1 MAMSSIDND
10 ISSSCGAEAQSLA
23 EQAYRAIED
32 MVVRL
37 DLPPG
42 SRLTEND
49 LSQRVGFGRT
59 PVREALQRLHYDGL
73 VRVFPRK
80 GIAVSEINPLD
91 VLVALDVCVGIERL
105 VAVSAA
111 RRVARGARAVA
122 DRLAGVTIAEATATG
137 GPSAVAEQL
146 TSAMAEAARTGDV
159 AGFVDADKAIDR
171 LLADLSG
178 NPYAAR
184 ALMPLQAMARRAWLF
199 FRRASDLV
207 PAARR
212 HEDLLRAV
220 CAADAAAADAAAEAL
235 IAHLRESIKEAVSRL

>member
-1 MAMSSIDND
+1 MSSVDND
-10 ISSSCGAEAQSLA
+10 IGSSCGAEAQSLA

-111 RRVARGARAVA
+111 RRVAGGAWAVTE
-122 DRLAGVTIAEATATG
+122 RLAGAQAGAAGAAG
-137 GPSAVAEQL
+137 GPAVAAQL
-146 TSAMAEAARTGDV
+146 AAAMAEAAGTGDIV
-159 AGFVDADKAIDR
+159 GFVEADKAIDR
-171 LLADLSG
+171 MLAELSG

-207 PAARR
+207 PAAQR

-220 CAADAAAADAAAEAL
+220 CAAEVAAADAAAEAL
-235 IAHLRESIKEAVSRL
+235 IAHVRESIKEAVSRL

>member
-1 MAMSSIDND
+1 MSSVDND
-10 ISSSCGAEAQSLA
+10 VDVSCGAEAQSLA
-23 EQAYRAIED
+23 ERAYRAIED

-80 GIAVSEINPLD
+80 GIAVSEINPLE

-105 VAVSAA
+105 VAAGAA
-111 RRVARGARAVA
+111 RRIACGAQAVTE
-122 DRLAGVTIAEATATG
+122 RLAGMQSKQVHAPG
-137 GPSAVAEQL
+137 GPLAVTEQL
-146 TSAMAEAARTGDV
+146 ASAMARAAGTGDV
-159 AGFVDADKAIDR
+159 VGFVEADKAIDR
-171 LLADLSG
+171 TLAELSG

-220 CAADAAAADAAAEAL
+220 GTGDVQAAEAAADAL
-235 IAHLRESIKEAVSRL
+235 VAHLRESIKDAVSRL